1 MTTEKGWPNWR
12 LMQVE
17 QGKARIEGLEA
28 QVERLLERAL
38 VAEAAEEQLIL
49 LGNELSKAYRLAD
62 ERARRA
68 VARETALVEAGRT
81 LSRSAV
87 AQGKEPAFALDP
99 QDLAEFDSVTENVS
113 PTAAALLERL
123 AKLEAQAEDLRGE
136 LEQALSREA
145 ALVKVLDAFE
155 TNILYAAEL
164 RGALR
169 AALTPLEAA
178 ADALVPPG
186 AMAGLAAGLVDEAL
200 AAVREELE

>member
-1 MTTEKGWPNWR
+1 MIDAIKKRSENMEKLKEEHPTTWMELLTYFEIRMMAQDRTELMTE
-12 LMQVE
+12 
-17 QGKARIEGLEA
+17 
-28 QVERLLERAL
+28 VERLLERAL

-123 AKLEAQAEDLRGE
+123 AKLETQVADLRGT
-136 LEQALSREA
+136 LQA
-145 ALVKVLDAFE
+145 ALL
-155 TNILYAAEL
+155 
-164 RGALR
+164 
-169 AALTPLEAA
+169 PLEAA

-186 AMAGLAAGLVDEAL
+186 AMAGLAAGLVEQAI
-200 AAVREELE
+200 AAIREELE